1 MRERYCLVAKMPN
14 EPGSLHRAAEI
25 LKRHDGN
32 IERIQYDQRIDP
44 NTVFFEVVAEEASFQ
59 EALAEL
65 DDMGYLRRSLP
76 VPAYLKFDIRLPNVP
91 GTLFEFLDC
100 ITDTG
105 SNIAYLDYDETIPR
119 GEPLRVGIVLD
130 DGSKANELLDRLKS
144 RYPLEILEHSNVN
157 EDLDNTVFYVRFAQ
171 QLRPLIPED
180 SDEFLMQFLN
190 DSNHIAQELRKR
202 GLDMRQVLNTILNA
216 GYMLH
221 ESVRSGCAELQ
232 SLDVPGGK
240 LYCIQF
246 PCGGNTYIVDV
257 GSRIMV
263 DTGFGIYREHIRDAL
278 HSLNIPLESIDAI
291 LITHAD
297 ADHCGSTGYIDAP
310 TYMSPESLKVL
321 QENDR
326 SYGSAVQG
334 SLLESFY
341 TNMINLFS
349 DFSLSSEIRIIE
361 GGVGSM
367 GGFKIQGNVR
377 IGDVE
382 VIALKSLGGH
392 QAGQLFYYFPQQR
405 LLFTGDSLIN
415 MNSLNDEKREYMSLA
430 KVLMTS
436 VNVDPALARE
446 ERAMLEKLIREMS
459 EKGDVNVCPGHGDII
474 TDSDRRCDV

>member
-44 NTVFFEVVAEEASFQ
+44 NTVFFEVVAEGASFQ

-310 TYMSPESLKVL
+310 TYM
-321 QENDR
+321 
-326 SYGSAVQG
+326 
-334 SLLESFY
+334 
-341 TNMINLFS
+341 
-349 DFSLSSEIRIIE
+349 

-392 QAGQLFYYFPQQR
+392 QAGQLFYYFPRQR